1 MNDNNIKEKVN
12 NNLDN
17 KDEIQN
23 EGDLVKN
30 NDENNKNET
39 IEQQSEIAD
48 NKLNEDKEEKHIKKQ
63 KLTKEEL
70 EKALKEMEEKYNSMN
85 EQFKELNDRYIR
97 LYADFDNYRKRVLKE
112 KIELSKQAG
121 EQFFKGLLPI
131 IDDFERGI
139 KNIENTESFDSM
151 KEGMML
157 IYKKFKDFLER
168 NGVKEIEINNGE
180 FNADFHE
187 AVTTITAP
195 SEELKGK
202 IIDVLE
208 KGYMYNDKIL
218 RFAKVVV
225 GE

>member
-1 MNDNNIKEKVN
+1 MNEFNNEYKDQVLENNIENVEN
-12 NNLDN
+12 P
-17 KDEIQN
+17 QN
-23 EGDLVKN
+23 EEVIKEVN
-30 NDENNKNET
+30 
-39 IEQQSEIAD
+39 
-48 NKLNEDKEEKHIKKQ
+48 LNEDIESKQESLKEKEEEKNKKRHKH
-63 KLTKEEL
+63 TKEEL
-70 EKALKEMEEKYNSMN
+70 EKALKEMEEKFNELNEKYN
-85 EQFKELNDRYIR
+85 ELNDRYIR
-97 LYADFDNYRKRVLKE
+97 LYADFDNYRKRALKE
-112 KIELSKQAG
+112 KIELTKQAG

-139 KNIENTESFDSM
+139 KNMESADNLDSL
-151 KEGMML
+151 KEGFGL

-180 FNADFHE
+180 FNADYHE
-187 AVTTITAP
+187 AVTKMVAP

>member
-1 MNDNNIKEKVN
+1 MNEMNKDKKEHLNNNNIENLNDSQRGDILKNNEELESLKEKAE
-12 NNLDN
+12 DHSE
-17 KDEIQN
+17 KDE
-23 EGDLVKN
+23 
-30 NDENNKNET
+30 
-39 IEQQSEIAD
+39 
-48 NKLNEDKEEKHIKKQ
+48 EKSKK
-63 KLTKEEL
+63 KHKHTKEEL
-70 EKALKEMEEKYNSMN
+70 EKALKEMEEKYK
-85 EQFKELNDRYIR
+85 ELKEKYDELNDRYIR

-131 IDDFERGI
+131 IDDFERGL
-139 KNIENTESFDSM
+139 KNIENADSLDSLR
-151 KEGMML
+151 EGINL
-157 IYKKFKDFLER
+157 IYKKFKEFLEK

-180 FNADFHE
+180 FDTDYHE
-187 AVTTITAP
+187 AVTKIAAP

-218 RFAKVVV
+218 RFAKVII